1 MADLSQ
7 TPASVIGY
15 GDQSHG
21 LLGGTVTAGMPVR
34 KQTTDGTFI
43 AATDASAAGA
53 AVEGIALTGGAIGQP
68 FTYQKGGNI
77 NLGATVAAGKV
88 YVLSTSGA
96 IAPVDD
102 IAGTEF
108 VTVLGVGIS
117 ASLVKMGIVQ
127 SGVAAAGAVT

>member
-1 MADLSQ
+1 MADLTQ
-7 TPASVIGY
+7 TATSVIGY
-15 GDQSHG
+15 GEQSHG
-21 LLGGTVTAGMPVR
+21 VLGGTVTAGMPVR
-34 KQTTDGTFI
+34 RQTDGTWI

-68 FTYQKGGNI
+68 FTYQRGGNI

-102 IAGTEF
+102 IAGTEY
-108 VTVLGVGIS
+108 VTVLGIGIS
-117 ASLVKMGIVQ
+117 TSLVKMGIVQ
-127 SGVAAAGAVT
+127 SGVAAAGGVS

>member
-1 MADLSQ
+1 MADLVQ
-7 TPASVIGY
+7 TATGVVGFGPRLTGV
-15 GDQSHG
+15 
-21 LLGGTVTAGMPVR
+21 LGGTVTAGMPVR
-34 KQTTDGTFI
+34 KSGGSFI

-53 AVEGIALTGGAIGQP
+53 AVEGIALSGGASGQP
-68 FTYQKGGNI
+68 FTYQKSGNI

-117 ASLVKMGIVQ
+117 TTLVKMGIVV
-127 SGVAAAGAVT
+127 SGVAAAGAVS

>member
-1 MADLSQ
+1 MADLVQ
-7 TPASVIGY
+7 TATSVIGY
-15 GDQSHG
+15 GERLQG
-21 LLGGTVTAGMPVR
+21 ILGGTVAAGMPVR
-34 KQTTDGTFI
+34 KQTDGTFI

-53 AVEGIALTGGAIGQP
+53 AVEGIALSGGAISQP
-68 FTYQKGGNI
+68 FTYQKSGNI

-102 IAGTEF
+102 IAGSEF

-117 ASLVKMGIVQ
+117 TSLVKMGIVQ
-127 SGVAAAGAVT
+127 SGVAAAGAVS